1 MWLIFGLPLTLLL
14 FSRGRE
20 YAVLSGRA
28 AGADVPSARTPG
40 RNPEEEDSK
49 VVGCSGSPHLA
60 AVPQDGWTGLL
71 R

>member
-1 MWLIFGLPLTLLL
+1 M
-14 FSRGRE
+14 
-20 YAVLSGRA
+20 LSGRTA
-28 AGADVPSARTPG
+28 CAVVPPAPTPG

-49 VVGCSGSPHLA
+49 VLGRSGSPHLA